1 MFQADYSLFRQLV
14 HGALMIPWNRPSTRR
29 SLKKNSKHD
38 LFDLNH
44 MGLTVST
51 WEIHDAASFFFPSSN
66 NQSRKRLKSTRI
78 KMLHAFPQCFV
89 HMKQALKHL
98 WIKAF
103 WSLHPK
109 PISIGFPTEDL
120 PL

>member
-1 MFQADYSLFRQLV
+1 
-14 HGALMIPWNRPSTRR
+14 
-29 SLKKNSKHD
+29 
-38 LFDLNH
+38 
-44 MGLTVST
+44 
-51 WEIHDAASFFFPSSN
+51 
-66 NQSRKRLKSTRI
+66 
-78 KMLHAFPQCFV
+78 MLHAFPQCFV